1 MKKRTRTQ
9 TLVILSLF
17 VALAYASQLIV
28 HIKVMYLSFDP
39 KDAIITVGAMI
50 YGPIAGLVMS
60 FAVAA
65 IEALTN
71 GSTQFWGFF
80 MNVLSS
86 AVFSFVASFV
96 YKKWRSSVG
105 AALGLALSVILTTL
119 VMLPANYFITPL
131 FSGTTSSEVAKLIP
145 TLLLPFNLVK
155 TLFNAGL
162 VFVIYKPIVRTL
174 RSAHILPQI
183 DTPDRIPTKKTKK
196 RFPITLVLG
205 VLFIVCAAVGFV
217 LLHGRVEFF

>member
-1 MKKRTRTQ
+1 MKKRTKTQ

-17 VALAYASQLIV
+17 TALAYTAQLIV

-60 FAVAA
+60 IAVAS

-86 AVFSFVASFV
+86 AVFSTVASLV
-96 YKKWRSSVG
+96 YKRRRNQVG
-105 AALGLALSVILTTL
+105 ATLGLALSVILTTL
-119 VMLPANYFITPL
+119 VMLPANYFLTPL

-162 VFVIYKPIVRTL
+162 VFVIYKPIVRAL
-174 RSAHILPQI
+174 RTAHILPQNA
-183 DTPDRIPTKKTKK
+183 TPVENSTKK

-205 VLFIVCAAVGFV
+205 ALFIVCAAVGFV
-217 LLHGRVEFF
+217 LLHGKIEIF

>member
-1 MKKRTRTQ
+1 MKKRTKTQ

-17 VALAYASQLIV
+17 TALAYTAQLIV

-60 FAVAA
+60 IAVAS

-86 AVFSFVASFV
+86 AVFSTVASLV
-96 YKKWRSSVG
+96 YKRRRNQVG
-105 AALGLALSVILTTL
+105 ATLGLALSVILTTL

-162 VFVIYKPIVRTL
+162 VFVIYKPIVRAL
-174 RSAHILPQI
+174 RTAHILPQNA
-183 DTPDRIPTKKTKK
+183 TPVENSTKK

-205 VLFIVCAAVGFV
+205 ALFIVCAAVGFV
-217 LLHGRVEFF
+217 LLHGKIEIF

>member
-1 MKKRTRTQ
+1 MKKRTKTQ

-17 VALAYASQLIV
+17 TALAYAAQLIV

-60 FAVAA
+60 IAVAS

-86 AVFSFVASFV
+86 AVFSTVASFV
-96 YKKWRSSVG
+96 YKRWRNQVG
-105 AALGLALSVILTTL
+105 AALGLASSVILTTL

-162 VFVIYKPIVRTL
+162 VFVIYKPIVRAL
-174 RSAHILPQI
+174 RTAHILPQI
-183 DTPDRIPTKKTKK
+183 GTPVENSTKK
-196 RFPITLVLG
+196 RFPITLILG
-205 VLFIVCAAVGFV
+205 ALFIVCAAVGFV
-217 LLHGRVEFF
+217 LLHGKIEFF

>member
-1 MKKRTRTQ
+1 MKKRTKTQ

-17 VALAYASQLIV
+17 TALAYAAQLIV

-60 FAVAA
+60 IAVAS

-86 AVFSFVASFV
+86 AVFSTVASLV
-96 YKKWRSSVG
+96 YKRRRNQVG
-105 AALGLALSVILTTL
+105 ATLGLALSVILTTL

-162 VFVIYKPIVRTL
+162 VFVIYKPIVRAL
-174 RSAHILPQI
+174 RTAHILPQNA
-183 DTPDRIPTKKTKK
+183 TPVENSTKK

-205 VLFIVCAAVGFV
+205 ALFIVCAAVGFV
-217 LLHGRVEFF
+217 LLHGKIEIF